1 MQGLGRDPEDAV
13 IVQAMISL
21 AHALGLSVVAEG
33 LEADGQKQILEKLE
47 CDLVQGF
54 LISQALSPLSV
65 PAFMDR
71 SGAGIARV
79 LRPDSSSN
87 KVREQA
93 R

>member
-1 MQGLGRDPEDAV
+1 M
-13 IVQAMISL
+13 
-21 AHALGLSVVAEG
+21 AEG
-33 LEADGQKQILEKLE
+33 LEVDAQRQILEKLE

-65 PAFMDR
+65 PEFMDR
-71 SGAGIARV
+71 SGADIARV

-87 KVREQA
+87 TVREQA